1 MLSLAGPGRTPS
13 PRALLQAAQVS
24 QDSLDKLFAD
34 FNLDGHDTYD
44 AFLGID
50 DAILDRLGICV
61 PSDRSGI
68 KRAIEILTEG
78 VQLRQG
84 RV

>member
-24 QDSLDKLFAD
+24 RDSLDKISAD

-50 DAILDRLGICV
+50 DAILDRLGIRA

-68 KRAIEILTEG
+68 KRAVEVLTQG
-78 VQLRQG
+78 VQLRRG
-84 RV
+84 SV